1 MKTIVTGFFH
11 DQSGAADFD
20 FNDGLT
26 VFVLVVVGPIALY
39 LLLATFGG
47 VYDAVF
53 RLVADAANF
62 R

>member
-1 MKTIVTGFFH
+1 MMKTVVTAFLR

-20 FNDGLT
+20 GMT
-26 VFVLVVVGPIALY
+26 VFLLVVVGPIALCF
-39 LLLATFGG
+39 LIATFGG

-53 RLVADAANF
+53 GLVGTAAF